1 VAQALAAAV
10 TAAYGQVLSAEAA
23 RVSTAAA
30 VEAAVADRARAANRR
45 DAGLVTDADVLQMDV
60 HLSATRARQIRVG
73 ADAEVARAQ
82 LNQLMGESLDTV
94 FTLEASPVATAPE
107 GPAAALE
114 HEAVRNRPDVRQATL
129 REQFAASAVSAARAA
144 FLPQVSAQVA
154 WEANGGGWVPR
165 SPSWAVG
172 AVARINLFR
181 GFGDQARLAEA
192 KAGLDQ
198 QALER
203 QKAET
208 AARVEVRVATARLT
222 ASRAAEAVGREAAA
236 QAREQ
241 QRIIRDR
248 YDQGLSDAT
257 SLLRAAEAVMAADAQ
272 QTSAQ
277 VDALVATAALTRALG
292 RP

>member
-1 VAQALAAAV
+1 
-10 TAAYGQVLSAEAA
+10 
-23 RVSTAAA
+23 
-30 VEAAVADRARAANRR
+30 
-45 DAGLVTDADVLQMDV
+45 
-60 HLSATRARQIRVG
+60 
-73 ADAEVARAQ
+73 
-82 LNQLMGESLDTV
+82 
-94 FTLEASPVATAPE
+94 
-107 GPAAALE
+107 
-114 HEAVRNRPDVRQATL
+114 
-129 REQFAASAVSAARAA
+129 
-144 FLPQVSAQVA
+144 
-154 WEANGGGWVPR
+154 VPR